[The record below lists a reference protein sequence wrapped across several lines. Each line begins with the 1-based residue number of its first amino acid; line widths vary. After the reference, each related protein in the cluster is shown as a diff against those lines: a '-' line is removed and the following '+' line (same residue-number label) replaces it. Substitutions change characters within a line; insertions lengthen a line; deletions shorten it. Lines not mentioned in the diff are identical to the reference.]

1 MNSAAYS
8 ERSSRHVRGSD
19 DHVPFRCV
27 GMARNCAAR
36 NRLCVVKYAT
46 TFVLASRW
54 PTNELV
60 DLTQFSTPVLATA
73 AVRLVSRLRLAD
85 RVAQQFNLLISN
97 VPGPRE
103 AVTVT
108 WLEIA

>member
-36 NRLCVVKYAT
+36 KRLCVVKYAT

-73 AVRLVSRLRLAD
+73 AVRPMSRPQLAD
-85 RVAQQFNLLISN
+85 RVAQPFKLVISN
-97 VPGPRE
+97 LPGSR
-103 AVTVT
+103 VTVT
-108 WLEIA
+108 VRRWK